1 MTQNKKIIFVGNSL
15 LDMVKCRGHVMRHLG
30 QLGYEIHLIAPE
42 DILLK
47 QVSLPPFIKLH
58 KWFLHPS
65 SHNPFYEIGAFFHLL
80 KLLVKINPGIAFS
93 YTVKANF
100 YTAAIGKIWGF
111 KTYSI
116 ITGLGRIFTI
126 QTPLY
131 THAQKFVLWGWRL
144 STQVWV
150 MNQFDYDYLK
160 RINPQLS
167 LSHMPGEGVD
177 VSQFKPSQMHVSRK
191 EVQFLFIGR
200 LLKAKGLEELLQATK
215 LLKQKGYL
223 FHLKV
228 VGAYDPNDQ
237 DKIDKTHLDELVKQ
251 GLAEHL
257 GYVSDVRSL
266 IQESDC
272 LVLPSYRE
280 GLPRVILEA
289 NAMQCTVITTD
300 VPGCQDLVKEGVNG
314 LLCEPRS
321 TLSLEKAL
329 EKFLKLSEEERKKL
343 GREGHKIV
351 LERFTTTHVQN
362 FYLKAL
368 EGFEAYK

>member
-1 MTQNKKIIFVGNSL
+1 
-15 LDMVKCRGHVMRHLG
+15 MVKCRGHVMSRLG
-30 QLGYEIHLIAPE
+30 QLGYEVHLIAPE
-42 DILLK
+42 DIPLK
-47 QVSLPPFIKLH
+47 HVNLPPSIKVH

-80 KLLVKINPGIAFS
+80 KLLVKINPRLAFS

-100 YTAAIGKIWGF
+100 YTAVIGKTLGF
-111 KTYSI
+111 KTCSI
-116 ITGLGRIFTI
+116 ITGLGRVFTI
-126 QTPLY
+126 QAPLY
-131 THAQKFVLWGWRL
+131 TYVQKFVLWGWRL
-144 STQVWV
+144 STQIWV

-160 RINPQLS
+160 HVNPKLS
-167 LSHMPGEGVD
+167 LAHMPGEGVD
-177 VSQFKPSQMHVSRK
+177 VSHFKPSQMHVSRK

-200 LLKAKGLEELLQATK
+200 LLKAKGLEELFQAIK
-215 LLKQKGYL
+215 HLKQKEYL

-228 VGAYDPNDQ
+228 AGTYDPNDQ
-237 DKIDKTHLDELVKQ
+237 DKIDKTQLDELVKQ

-289 NAMQCTVITTD
+289 NAMQCPIIATN

-314 LLCEPRS
+314 FLCEPRS
-321 TLSLEKAL
+321 TLCLENAL
-329 EKFLKLSEEERKKL
+329 EKFLKLSEDERKRL
-343 GREGHKIV
+343 GHEGHKIV

-368 EGFEAYK
+368 EGFETYK